1 MDLSQLQRLLD
12 RASANPAPPAAAV
25 VCVGDLMVDRYVYG
39 EVVRISPEAPIPV
52 LSRSD
57 EKVMLGAVGNVAR
70 NVAALKTR
78 VVLIG
83 VVGEDDEAQAAH
95 RLIAAEP
102 DIIDRLAAEPGRRTT
117 VKTRFV
123 CSGQQLLRVDS
134 EDDGPIH
141 IDTDSRL
148 VAALDEMTK
157 TAGAILVSDYA
168 KGAVSHAVMS
178 ACLQAG
184 RRTGA
189 AVIVDPKGH
198 SFAKYGAVD
207 LIKPNAKELGLTTG
221 LPTRTDAE
229 IEAALDAAM
238 AACDASAILVT
249 RAGQGMSLIERGSL
263 QPVRHFRAKARTVFD
278 VSGAGDTTLA
288 ALGVALASGAA
299 LGEAVELAL
308 LASGV
313 VVGKAGTA
321 VVTPTELIEAELAGR
336 LAPAEAKLAT
346 LDRAVAEVARWR
358 AAGLKVGFTNGC
370 FDILHRGHVAYLD
383 QARAWCDRLV
393 VGLNSDASVRALK
406 GDSRPVNSLES
417 RALVLAG
424 LSAVDLVAPF
434 DANTPLALIEA
445 LRPDV
450 LVKGADYTVAQVV
463 GADIVQS
470 YGGEV
475 RLAAIVDGYSTTSAI
490 ARMTG
495 DGSDA
500 KENAQ

>member
-12 RASANPAPPAAAV
+12 LAAKAEI

-39 EVVRISPEAPIPV
+39 DVVRISPEAPIPV

-57 EKVMLGAVGNVAR
+57 EKVMLGAVGNVAC
-70 NVAALKTR
+70 NVAALAAHA
-78 VVLIG
+78 VLIG
-83 VVGEDDEAQAAH
+83 VVGEDAEAQSAG
-95 RLIAAEP
+95 RLVAAEP
-102 DIIDRLAAEPGRRTT
+102 RIVDRLATERGRRTT

-123 CSGQQLLRVDS
+123 CSGQQLLRVDA
-134 EDDGPIH
+134 EDDTPVRLE
-141 IDTDSRL
+141 TDRQL
-148 VAALDEMTK
+148 VGAVETAAR
-157 TAGAILVSDYA
+157 TAGAVLISDYA
-168 KGAVSHAVMS
+168 KGAVSPAVIA
-178 ACLQAG
+178 ACGEAG

-189 AVIVDPKGH
+189 AIIVDPKGH

-207 LIKPNAKELGLTTG
+207 LIKPNARELGLTTG
-221 LPTRTDAE
+221 LPTRTDEE
-229 IEAALDAAM
+229 IEAALIAALGACQ
-238 AACDASAILVT
+238 AAAILVT
-249 RAGQGMSLIERGSL
+249 RAGQGMSLIQRDAADS
-263 QPVRHFRAKARTVFD
+263 VRHFRAKAKAVFD

-288 ALGVALASGAA
+288 ALGVALACGAS

-313 VVGKAGTA
+313 AVGKAGTA
-321 VVTPTELIEAELAGR
+321 VVTPNELIEAELAGR

-346 LDRAVAEVARWR
+346 LDHAVTKVTRWR
-358 AAGLKVGFTNGC
+358 EAGLKVGFTNGC

-393 VGLNSDASVRALK
+393 VGLNSDASVRGLK
-406 GDSRPVNSLES
+406 GEGRPVNPLES

-434 DANTPLALIEA
+434 DSETPLALIEA

-450 LVKGADYTVAQVV
+450 LIKGADYTVAQVV
-463 GADIVQS
+463 GAEVVQG

-475 RLAAIVDGYSTTSAI
+475 RLADIVEGYSTTNAI
-490 ARMTG
+490 ARMTKTQPG
-495 DGSDA
+495 KAGVR
-500 KENAQ
+500 

>member
-12 RASANPAPPAAAV
+12 RAAVPPSGPIIQV

-39 EVVRISPEAPIPV
+39 DVVRISPEAPIPV

-70 NVAALKTR
+70 NVAAFATR

-83 VVGEDDEAQAAH
+83 VVGEDDEAKAA
-95 RLIAAEP
+95 RQLVAA
-102 DIIDRLAAEPGRRTT
+102 DSNIIDRLAIEPGRRTT

-123 CSGQQLLRVDS
+123 CSGQQLLRVDA
-134 EDDGPIH
+134 EDDGPMRLE
-141 IDTDSRL
+141 TDALL
-148 VAALDEMTK
+148 VDALEQAAR
-157 TAGAILVSDYA
+157 TAGAILLSDYA
-168 KGAVSHAVMS
+168 KGAVSPAVIA

-184 RRTGA
+184 RKTGA

-221 LPTRTDAE
+221 LATRTDAD
-229 IEAALDAAM
+229 IETALTAALDACESA
-238 AACDASAILVT
+238 AILVT
-249 RAGQGMSLIERGSL
+249 RAGQGMSLIERGAAG
-263 QPVRHFRAKARTVFD
+263 VHHFRAKARTVFD

-288 ALGVALASGAA
+288 ALGVALAFGAPLA
-299 LGEAVELAL
+299 EAVELAL

-321 VVTPTELIEAELAGR
+321 VVSPAELIEAEFAGR
-336 LAPAEAKLAT
+336 LAPTEAKLAT
-346 LDRAVAEVARWR
+346 LDRATSEVARWR
-358 AAGLKVGFTNGC
+358 EAGLKVGFTNGC

-393 VGLNSDASVRALK
+393 VGLNSDASVRRLK
-406 GDSRPVNSLES
+406 GESRPVNALES

-424 LSAVDLVAPF
+424 LSTVDLVAPF
-434 DANTPLALIEA
+434 DDDTPVVLISA

-450 LVKGADYTVAQVV
+450 LVKGADYTVDEVV
-463 GADIVQS
+463 GADLVQA

-475 RLAAIVDGYSTTSAI
+475 RLADIVEGYSTTSAI

-495 DGSDA
+495 ADTAA
-500 KENAQ
+500 KSIAQ

>member
-12 RASANPAPPAAAV
+12 RAAATHLI
-25 VCVGDLMVDRYVYG
+25 CIGDLMVDRYVYG

-70 NVAALKTR
+70 NVAAFAAR

-83 VVGEDDEAQAAH
+83 VVGEDDEARSARQ
-95 RLIAAEP
+95 LLEAEP
-102 DIIDRLAAEPGRRTT
+102 NVIDALATEPGRRTT

-123 CSGQQLLRVDS
+123 SSGQQLLRVDA
-134 EDDGPIH
+134 EDDRAIH
-141 IDTDSRL
+141 ADTDRQL
-148 VAALDEMTK
+148 IAALEK
-157 TAGAILVSDYA
+157 AVGTAGAVLVSDYA
-168 KGAVSHAVMS
+168 KGAVSPAVIA
-178 ACLQAG
+178 ACLRVA
-184 RRTGA
+184 RRSGA
-189 AVIVDPKGH
+189 AIAVDPKGH

-229 IEAALDAAM
+229 IEAALVAALS
-238 AACDASAILVT
+238 ACDAKAILVT
-249 RAGQGMSLIERGSL
+249 RAGHGMSLLVRGSKD
-263 QPVRHFRAKARTVFD
+263 VRHFRAPARTVFD

-288 ALGVALASGAA
+288 ALGVALASGAPLA
-299 LGEAVELAL
+299 DAVELAL

-321 VVTPTELIEAELAGR
+321 VVTPAELIEAEFAGR

-406 GDSRPVNSLES
+406 GETRPVNSLES

-434 DANTPLALIEA
+434 DDDTPRVLIEA

-450 LVKGADYTVAQVV
+450 LVKGADYTVSQVV
-463 GADIVQS
+463 GADLVQS

-475 RLAAIVDGYSTTSAI
+475 RLADIVDGYSTTKAI
-490 ARMTG
+490 ARMSGG
-495 DGSDA
+495 DAAA
-500 KENAQ
+500 KDRPQ